1 MAYEDA
7 LTRLLD
13 NLPQTYAQIKSIQSA
28 DEQRQADNLYKDKL
42 LGLEREKLKNKTIND
57 NWNKDIKI
65 LDHLGSD
72 LHKFQFIE
80 NMLENNPEYG
90 DRMEKFGIEQKVVL

>member
-28 DEQRQADNLYKDKL
+28 DEQRKVDNLHKNEL
-42 LGLEREKLKNKTIND
+42 LVLERDKLKNKTIND
-57 NWNKDIKI
+57 KFTRNLNLMNSLGNDKHKAMFAQKI
-65 LDHLGSD
+65 IIGDPDYSSWGGSK
-72 LHKFQFIE
+72 LVIC
-80 NMLENNPEYG
+80 
-90 DRMEKFGIEQKVVL
+90 